1 MTPWYS
7 VFFSGGWTKGA
18 RPCSWTI
25 RISRMV
31 MPSSTISAYA
41 LRFPGLL
48 GSTRRSLTLTVGVF
62 IFRTTFRINPHKRES
77 PPWRYGFQERLFQS
91 SSELEHHSNEPALL
105 RDSQS
110 KKGIGES
117 GYIFHVYNSWY
128 KIPVLKQGDFPNLI
142 EPPSI
147 CRAGRFCFCCR
158 VIVVTL

>member
-18 RPCSWTI
+18 LPCSWTI
-25 RISRMV
+25 RISRIV

-48 GSTRRSLTLTVGVF
+48 GSTRRSRTVTVG
-62 IFRTTFRINPHKRES
+62 
-77 PPWRYGFQERLFQS
+77 LFKFLYLYPNQS
-91 SSELEHHSNEPALL
+91 SQKGKPLWEVQVPREAFSVELYRLEHRSSEPVFL

-128 KIPVLKQGDFPNLI
+128 KFPVAKQGDFPNLI
-142 EPPSI
+142 
-147 CRAGRFCFCCR
+147 AA
-158 VIVVTL
+158 